1 MKKNNSLL
9 DSILEEAN
17 QNPILTEEELREMLY
32 FPLEEEIKE
41 EEKVTEA
48 VCNRIERYQEVY
60 GSVPSNRQLKTIIKE
75 EREKRKLL

>member
-1 MKKNNSLL
+1 MEKKNSMLE
-9 DSILEEAN
+9 SILEEVKR
-17 QNPILTEEELREMLY
+17 NPILTEEELREMLY

-48 VCNRIERYQEVY
+48 VCNRIEKYQEMY

>member
-1 MKKNNSLL
+1 MKKNNSML

-17 QNPILTEEELREMLY
+17 QNPILTEEELRELLY
-32 FPLEEEIKE
+32 FPLEEEIRE

-48 VCNRIERYQEVY
+48 VCNRIEKYQEMY
-60 GSVPSNRQLKTIIKE
+60 GSVPSNRLLETIITE